1 MLDGGLGTELERRGV
16 SLAGPAWSAR
26 ALEEAQGTV
35 LEVHRDY
42 AAAGADVIT
51 ANTFRTQ
58 RRRVG
63 ARWEEL
69 ARRGVELARAGGGA
83 SARVAGSLG
92 PLEDCYRPDLSP
104 GASGRLEHRELARAL
119 AAAGVDLLLC
129 ETFANPVEAAVAVEE
144 AARTGL
150 EVWVALTAGPT
161 GELMSRG
168 GLREAGRACA
178 SAGASAVLVNCTP
191 AAMTL
196 SFVEAAR
203 ESCARVGAYANAGAP
218 EEGLGW
224 AADVDAAADR
234 YLQLADRWVAAGA
247 SLLGGCCGTG
257 PAHVRRLAERRAT
270 QRTLRTS
277 TRP

>member
-1 MLDGGLGTELERRGV
+1 
-16 SLAGPAWSAR
+16 
-26 ALEEAQGTV
+26 
-35 LEVHRDY
+35 
-42 AAAGADVIT
+42 
-51 ANTFRTQ
+51 
-58 RRRVG
+58 
-63 ARWEEL
+63 
-69 ARRGVELARAGGGA
+69 
-83 SARVAGSLG
+83 
-92 PLEDCYRPDLSP
+92 
-104 GASGRLEHRELARAL
+104 
-119 AAAGVDLLLC
+119 
-129 ETFANPVEAAVAVEE
+129 
-144 AARTGL
+144 
-150 EVWVALTAGPT
+150 
-161 GELMSRG
+161 
-168 GLREAGRACA
+168 
-178 SAGASAVLVNCTP
+178 
-191 AAMTL
+191 MTL